1 MRKTKRIVHVKSHI
15 GVGCEHC
22 LAMFDEDGFK
32 NAVNHYIEK
41 HGYTL
46 FHVGTESEHDS
57 EGRLFYYTVAVL
69 GKFEGE
75 KPAKTKI
82 DFT

>member
-1 MRKTKRIVHVKSHI
+1 MRKTKRIVHVKSH
-15 GVGCEHC
+15 VVTACEHC
-22 LAMFDEDGFK
+22 ITFYNEDGFK

-57 EGRLFYYTVAVL
+57 EGRIFYYTAAVL
-69 GKFEGE
+69 GKFEAERGA
-75 KPAKTKI
+75 KPISA
-82 DFT
+82 